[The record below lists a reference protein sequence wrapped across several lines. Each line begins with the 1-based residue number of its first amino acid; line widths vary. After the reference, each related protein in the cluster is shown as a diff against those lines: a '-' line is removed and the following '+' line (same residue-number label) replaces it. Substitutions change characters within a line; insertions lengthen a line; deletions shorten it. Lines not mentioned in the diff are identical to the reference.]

1 MIGAIL
7 ADAFL
12 GKYRTILWLSILY
25 SIGCIALAVDH
36 TRYGLAV
43 GLVLIAL
50 GAGVMVSSGSAWFPA
65 ERDGPHLRLTYGE
78 TPLAEL
84 LEGVRR
90 LASVMS

>member
-1 MIGAIL
+1 
-7 ADAFL
+7 
-12 GKYRTILWLSILY
+12 
-25 SIGCIALAVDH
+25 
-36 TRYGLAV
+36 
-43 GLVLIAL
+43 
-50 GAGVMVSSGSAWFPA
+50 MVSSGSAWFPA

>member
-1 MIGAIL
+1 MH
-7 ADAFL
+7 
-12 GKYRTILWLSILY
+12 LWARLPDGYDDDDLS
-25 SIGCIALAVDH
+25 A
-36 TRYGLAV
+36 R
-43 GLVLIAL
+43 AL
-50 GAGVMVSSGSAWFPA
+50 GAGVMVSPGSAWFPA